1 MVKTLYCIECGCKVA
16 EITSGSKLM
25 DRCINMDLCKHCGF
39 RGNLAKCSEAA
50 CNQHD
55 NWFAQELIRLI
66 DESSKFFSV
75 HSFDGEKMEWL
86 EKANK
91 ALQVT

>member
-1 MVKTLYCIECGCKVA
+1 
-16 EITSGSKLM
+16 
-25 DRCINMDLCKHCGF
+25 MDLCKHCGF

-75 HSFDGEKMEWL
+75 HSFDGDKQPRTESNYSELVINDEIDKKIKNFMTDSKEQEL
-86 EKANK
+86 INRFK
-91 ALQVT
+91 QRRS